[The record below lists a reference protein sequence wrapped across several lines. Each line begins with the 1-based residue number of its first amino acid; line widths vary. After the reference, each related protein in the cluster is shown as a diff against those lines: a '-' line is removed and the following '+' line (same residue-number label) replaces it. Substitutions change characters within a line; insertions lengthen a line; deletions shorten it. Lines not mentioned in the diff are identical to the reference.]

1 DWDVT
6 DEQIDEQLQSLRERY
21 AEVDEVDRAAADGD
35 LVTVNLDVTVD
46 GEKLESAHVEDALYE
61 IGSGGVTPKLDEEL
75 IGKSAGDEF
84 TYDDNLPD
92 DYPEHGGKP
101 ATFAVTVVD
110 VREKTLPD
118 LDDDFA
124 ASASGFDTIAELR
137 DDLRTSLRR
146 RNVTNAQH
154 ELRGKILDAY
164 LARVDIELPPA
175 MIQGEV
181 DERLHQLE
189 HQAEQYGMSADDLLS
204 MQASDRETFTDD
216 ARTQATS
223 SVKARLVLDRLAETL
238 DVKIETSDIE
248 QEILRHA
255 QQSNMAPNE
264 VAKVVQEQGSL
275 PVLVGDIM
283 RRRAI
288 DQIVEAAD
296 IEGEPDEA
304 TLIELGL
311 AEDPDAEPAEESSKD
326 APGLIVPG
334 QKPSEESESELI
346 VPGRD

>member
-1 DWDVT
+1 MKTSVETLDTVKVKLSVEAQPERVQRAFAQPARELAKQVNLPGFRPGKAPRKILEQRLGDGAIAQAAMEASLTDYYVEALRAEEVEPVAQPELDLDHFDEEQGCAFTAIVEVRPEFDPPDHAGIHLSFPDWDVT

-101 ATFAVTVVD
+101 ATFAVAVVD

-164 LARVDIELPPA
+164 LARV
-175 MIQGEV
+175 
-181 DERLHQLE
+181 
-189 HQAEQYGMSADDLLS
+189 
-204 MQASDRETFTDD
+204 
-216 ARTQATS
+216 
-223 SVKARLVLDRLAETL
+223 
-238 DVKIETSDIE
+238 
-248 QEILRHA
+248 
-255 QQSNMAPNE
+255 
-264 VAKVVQEQGSL
+264 
-275 PVLVGDIM
+275 
-283 RRRAI
+283 
-288 DQIVEAAD
+288 
-296 IEGEPDEA
+296 
-304 TLIELGL
+304 
-311 AEDPDAEPAEESSKD
+311 
-326 APGLIVPG
+326 
-334 QKPSEESESELI
+334 
-346 VPGRD
+346 

>member
-1 DWDVT
+1 
-6 DEQIDEQLQSLRERY
+6 
-21 AEVDEVDRAAADGD
+21 
-35 LVTVNLDVTVD
+35 
-46 GEKLESAHVEDALYE
+46 
-61 IGSGGVTPKLDEEL
+61 
-75 IGKSAGDEF
+75 
-84 TYDDNLPD
+84 
-92 DYPEHGGKP
+92 
-101 ATFAVTVVD
+101 
-110 VREKTLPD
+110 
-118 LDDDFA
+118 
-124 ASASGFDTIAELR
+124 
-137 DDLRTSLRR
+137 
-146 RNVTNAQH
+146 NAQH

-204 MQASDRETFTDD
+204 MQATDRETFTDD

-223 SVKARLVLDRLAETL
+223 SIKARLVLDRLAETL

-248 QEILRHA
+248 QEILRHS

-264 VAKVVQEQGSL
+264 VAKVIQEQGSL

-288 DQIVEAAD
+288 DHIVEAAD